1 MIYHLFITLFLTC
14 GTLSF
19 AQEEN
24 KHLKFVNDGN
34 EAFRDKDYA
43 KALDAFESALAV
55 WSPDIEIDALMIHNA
70 ANCARRINDNEKAL
84 KYFTQSKELNYKPD
98 LSAYY
103 MATALNELDREEDM
117 EQLLLKSLDDYKT
130 SNILAHM
137 KKILVTYYLK
147 RGGEFYNQASQTLIS
162 ASNVAASQ
170 SDEIIKRANEAFA
183 KAKPWFE
190 KVLVYDANNESALSS
205 LKEINS
211 SLSGEK

>member
-1 MIYHLFITLFLTC
+1 MIFRIFTALFLMC
-14 GTLSF
+14 GTLTF
-19 AQEEN
+19 AQEES
-24 KHLKFVNDGN
+24 KHIKFLNEGN
-34 EAFRDKDYA
+34 EAFKDKDYA
-43 KALDAFESALAV
+43 KALAAFESALDV
-55 WSPDIEIDALMIHNA
+55 WSPDAEPDALMIYNA

-84 KYFTQSKELNYKPD
+84 KYFTLSKELNYKPD

-130 SNILAHM
+130 SNILAHI
-137 KKILVTYYLK
+137 KKMLVTYYLK
-147 RGGEFYNQASQTLIS
+147 RGNEFYNQASQSLIS
-162 ASNVAASQ
+162 ASNAAAAQ

-190 KVLVYDANNESALSS
+190 KILVYDANNESALSS
-205 LKEINS
+205 LKEIDS